1 MADKI
6 KKIYQFVRYG
16 LVKRHV
22 YAATSPLRV
31 LPECAVIGTGKGGTT
46 ALHYYLGQHPCIGSS
61 AYDELGFFN
70 ENYHLG
76 INWYKSLFPTKFTRD
91 KIIKKHGKFLTYDVT
106 PQYLREPYV
115 AKRMFQTFPKMKLIV
130 LLRNPIDKSY
140 SHHIMGKNSNTLNNN
155 PEWEG
160 IDNKQVSFEDIVN
173 RDIEFISKYEKKN
186 GELNDNYFR
195 NVITKTNLAR
205 GFYAQFLRKWF
216 DVYDRKQFLILS
228 SSELANS
235 TQKTLNKIFNFLEI
249 PEYDIPDITKINTQ
263 KYEPMKKQTR
273 EILIQFFKKYNN
285 ELYELIDRR
294 FDWDK

>member
-1 MADKI
+1 MANKI

-22 YAATSPLRV
+22 YAATSPLRI

-106 PQYLREPYV
+106 PFYIYNPLVTRRIFESFPQ
-115 AKRMFQTFPKMKLIV
+115 AKIISN
-130 LLRNPIDKSY
+130 LRNPIDRAYSNYIIMLQDGDTTKTFEEIVKMEMDEIDKS
-140 SHHIMGKNSNTLNNN
+140 K
-155 PEWEG
+155 
-160 IDNKQVSFEDIVN
+160 
-173 RDIEFISKYEKKN
+173 SK
-186 GELNDNYFR
+186 LNDESYIVDTFYENL
-195 NVITKTNLAR
+195 LAR
-205 GFYAQFLRKWF
+205 GFYANQLEVWF
-216 DVYDRKQFLILS
+216 EKFQKNQLLMISTED
-228 SSELANS
+228 LA
-235 TQKTLNKIFNFLEI
+235 QKTDQVLTKVFEFLDLPYFKIRDFTKQNKR
-249 PEYDIPDITKINTQ
+249 EYPLMKDETRKLLIEFYKPHNEKLYSLINQ
-263 KYEPMKKQTR
+263 H
-273 EILIQFFKKYNN
+273 
-285 ELYELIDRR
+285 

>member
-1 MADKI
+1 M
-6 KKIYQFVRYG
+6 
-16 LVKRHV
+16 
-22 YAATSPLRV
+22 
-31 LPECAVIGTGKGGTT
+31 PECAVIGTGKGGTT

-155 PEWEG
+155 PEWKG
-160 IDNKQVSFEDIVN
+160 IDNKQVSFEYIVN
-173 RDIEFISKYEKKN
+173 RDIELISKYEKKN

-249 PEYDIPDITKINTQ
+249 PEYDIPDTTKINTQ

-285 ELYELIDRR
+285 ELYELIDRK

>member
-1 MADKI
+1 MVDKI
-6 KKIYQFVRYG
+6 KKVYQFIRYG
-16 LVKRHV
+16 LIKRHV

-31 LPECAVIGTGKGGTT
+31 LPECVVIGTGKGGTT
-46 ALHYYLGQHPCIGSS
+46 ALHYYLGQHPCVGSS

-70 ENYHLG
+70 DNYHLG
-76 INWYKSLFPTKFTRD
+76 INWYKSLFPTKFTRN
-91 KIIKKHGKFLTYDVT
+91 KIIKKYGKFLTYDVT

-140 SHHIMGKNSNTLNNN
+140 SHHIMGKNSNMLHNN
-155 PEWEG
+155 PEWQG
-160 IDNKQVSFEDIVN
+160 IENKQVSFEYIVN
-173 RDIEFISKYEKKN
+173 RDIEFISKYEKGN
-186 GELNDNYFR
+186 GELNENYFR
-195 NVITKTNLAR
+195 NIITKTNLAR

-216 DVYDRKQFLILS
+216 DVYDREQFLILS
-228 SSELANS
+228 SSDLANS
-235 TQKTLNKIFNFLEI
+235 TQETLNKIFNFLEI
-249 PEYDIPDITKINTQ
+249 PEYDIPDTTKINTQ

-285 ELYELIDRR
+285 ELYELIERK